1 MAKGFAS
8 RFSELYSATR
18 FRARR
23 RHSLWNLI
31 LIPLSLAGW
40 LGSWYGLFRLV
51 WAFNVWLYPDHLFSN
66 FWTEGISI
74 SGFAL
79 SFLMLFA
86 PAPGALCLG
95 LVIANCV
102 SWLLPPARRVFDAEA
117 AGYPGTSFGES
128 NKALLDLALRLVPTG
143 LVVAL
148 IAAALLKSLR

>member
-8 RFSELYSATR
+8 QFSEYYSAAR
-18 FRARR
+18 LRARWR
-23 RHSLWNLI
+23 RSPWNLI

-40 LGSWYGLFRLV
+40 LGSWYGLFRPV

-66 FWTEGISI
+66 FWKEGISF
-74 SGFAL
+74 SSFAL
-79 SFLMLFA
+79 SFLMFFG

-128 NKALLDLALRLVPTG
+128 NKALLGLALRLVPTG
-143 LVVAL
+143 FVVAL
-148 IAAALLKSLR
+148 IAAGFLKSLK